1 MGVAIRRGVAVLGVA
16 IRRSLRLKALR
27 LGGACGLKRC
37 DKTGLCY
44 IESLTIK
51 AAPYCIG
58 SLTIKAEPSPTL
70 LSTAILPL
78 QSCTMRLQMES
89 PKPRPRLVCDLS
101 VW

>member
-1 MGVAIRRGVAVLGVA
+1 MGVAALGVA
-16 IRRSLRLKALR
+16 IKAER
-27 LGGACGLKRC
+27 CGFGRCDKVGRCGFGRCGLKRC
-37 DKTGLCY
+37 DKAGLCY